1 MRLLVIDD
9 NTEIIDF
16 LVPALERESFA
27 VDSALD
33 GEKGLFLAETNPY
46 DLIIL
51 DNILPR
57 KTGMEVCTVLREKG
71 HSVPIL
77 LLSIKTETDEK
88 INFLNAGADDYL
100 TKPFSYSEL
109 LSRVKAILRRP
120 QTIQETCL
128 SVGDITLNTTTYEVR
143 RGKKLIHLTRK
154 EFALL
159 ELLLR
164 HRGSV
169 VSRGMIIEH
178 VWDIEGD
185 LFSKTI
191 ETHILNLRKKINTP
205 RTNYI
210 ISVPGRGYKI
220 A

>member
-51 DNILPR
+51 DNVLPR
-57 KTGMEVCTVLREKG
+57 KSRNREFAQYYEKKVI
-71 HSVPIL
+71 SVPIL
-77 LLSIKTETDEK
+77 LLSVKSETDDK

-143 RGKKLIHLTRK
+143 RGKNSFI
-154 EFALL
+154 
-159 ELLLR
+159 
-164 HRGSV
+164 
-169 VSRGMIIEH
+169 
-178 VWDIEGD
+178 
-185 LFSKTI
+185 
-191 ETHILNLRKKINTP
+191 
-205 RTNYI
+205 
-210 ISVPGRGYKI
+210 
-220 A
+220 